1 MAQFNVTELDFDK
14 IKENLIEYYKKVPN
28 DKYKDYDF
36 EGSGLNIMMDIL
48 AYNTH
53 YNAINAH
60 TAINETFLE
69 SAQLRQNVVATAK
82 ALGYVPSSISAPYC
96 KLNLVFNGS
105 VNNSDISFNLD
116 RGKKVTTSLDGK
128 TYTFITL
135 DDYDTELVDGT
146 YTFNSVLFYQGVLK
160 EQTFIV
166 RDTAGTNQKYILK
179 DSSVD
184 ISTLKVKVYDNA
196 NSTAFNV
203 YDKFTTFNNIDETS
217 QIYFIS
223 ENHDGHYEIEFGN
236 NVYGNKPTGQ
246 NIIRLEY
253 LSTLGEV
260 SNDSTQFTWINSEP
274 ISAISTV
281 SKAAGG
287 SSKEGIESIRFNA
300 PLTFKAQE
308 RAVTADDYQALIKRD
323 FPVASAVSVWGG
335 QDNDPPRYGTVF
347 VAVKPKGNAE
357 VLTLAQK
364 DELKMILSSKNVA
377 STTTDVVDPTYTK
390 LYFDIFF
397 KYDSTRTNLPRN
409 TLETK
414 VKETLVS
421 YNDNVLERFNT
432 VFRHSNFVNAID
444 ISDASIVSSMARVY
458 AYKEKD
464 LKVNDTVPTLFNF
477 DFAIYGEVNDTKSF
491 VSSDPFLYN
500 GFSCSIGDEP
510 LNNETRNVY
519 IYRIDNTG
527 ATIKMINSI
536 GIMTPAKG
544 TIHFSPIPVDE
555 AITTKIYCSP
565 ASNDIVAKRHNLI
578 QIDVN
583 KTRVVGDI
591 DSVITGGAAGAIDY
605 TTYNRHS

>member
-253 LSTLGEV
+253 LSTLGEA

>member
-432 VFRHSNFVNAID
+432 VFRHSNFVNTID
-444 ISDASIVSSMARVY
+444 ISDASIVSSIARVY

-510 LNNETRNVY
+510 LNSETRNVY

>member
-527 ATIKMINSI
+527 AAIKMINSI